1 MRMNDE
7 ERQIILY
14 KYQMHTFSAVAIALD
29 SLIAVFSFDCIYLS
43 ASNCVAEIH
52 LDSMFGKFGSL

>member
-1 MRMNDE
+1 MNGE

-14 KYQMHTFSAVAIALD
+14 KYRMHTFSAVVIALD
-29 SLIAVFSFDCIYLS
+29 SLIAVFSFDCISLS
-43 ASNCVAEIH
+43 AGNCVAEIQ